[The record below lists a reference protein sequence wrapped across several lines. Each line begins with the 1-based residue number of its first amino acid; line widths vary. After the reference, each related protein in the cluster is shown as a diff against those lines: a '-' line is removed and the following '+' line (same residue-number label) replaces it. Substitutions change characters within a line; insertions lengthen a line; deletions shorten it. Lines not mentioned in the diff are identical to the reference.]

1 MAAEL
6 FGVWDCRN
14 DRRVIGDG
22 CTPERHSTAAEA
34 KSCMHD
40 SRQKATPGINRVKVG
55 AHIGTNFFL
64 TNGPSQ
70 SHGEKWLRPYVE
82 YLVFERGRW
91 GNIRFGADRVGK
103 AGHYSYEFWTA
114 LGGVYGAGEP
124 GPNDWRTNE
133 ISKKWKT
140 RCGVYA
146 NGLFV

>member
-1 MAAEL
+1 MTVASWAMGAPL
-6 FGVWDCRN
+6 SGIPQPLKRN
-14 DRRVIGDG
+14 LACMVRVL
-22 CTPERHSTAAEA
+22 
-34 KSCMHD
+34 
-40 SRQKATPGINRVKVG
+40 KATPGINRVKVG

-82 YLVFERGRW
+82 YRVFERGRW